1 MEGLKIPGIVLKSKV
16 KPEESTES
24 NEGKV
29 FQELEVESAYL
40 PSFKERLTII
50 LKQVEESDELKGN
63 AKLIGKLKGAI
74 ELLN

>member
-1 MEGLKIPGIVLKSKV
+1 MEGLKIPGLVLKSEV

-29 FQELEVESAYL
+29 FQEVGPTNPVSLKDQLA
-40 PSFKERLTII
+40 II
-50 LKQVEESDELKGN
+50 LKQVEEDDELKQN

>member
-1 MEGLKIPGIVLKSKV
+1 MEGLKIPGLVLKSEV
-16 KPEESTES
+16 KTEESTES

-29 FQELEVESAYL
+29 FQEVGPTNPVSLKDQLA
-40 PSFKERLTII
+40 II
-50 LKQVEESDELKGN
+50 LKQVEEDDELKRN